1 MAEQKDEKRSK
12 EIELLWQLRQLLK
25 SEQNLNVSFARLMN
39 DLDYKVEVLRRAED
53 SGHPELV
60 RIVQELRHTAGFS
73 GQYQAAP
80 AKAASAPVAAKVSN
94 QAKEETPVKA
104 KSSGAV
110 GGMIFAV
117 VILAILGAVVGYLWT
132 SSGGSFFG
140 FNKNADDGETTK
152 TAEAAVMEVN
162 EDIVKDTTWTND
174 KTYIL
179 KRLIFVEGNASL
191 TIQAGTVIK
200 GDPGS
205 ALIVTRDAKIFARGR
220 ADKPVV
226 FTSSQ
231 PVGSRATGDWGGVVL
246 LGNAP
251 LNRPQAQIEGLE
263 DNDSRGAYG
272 GSDNLAN
279 CGVLEYVRI
288 EFAGFAISQDNELN
302 GLTVGGC
309 SATSIMR
316 YIQVHRGSDDGIEVY
331 GGDVNFK
338 YIVITGAQDDGF
350 DWDKGYIGNV
360 QFGIIQQYGDS
371 GGTGFEGDSA
381 GSSFKDRLDK
391 DAEPRSVPSF
401 YNMVLVGSRSNP
413 KRNSAMVA
421 RSGSGLRF
429 QNSIVMDFPGIVVDP
444 RGASTGKLLGT
455 NDFVLSNNIF
465 WNMGADGN
473 TFFLK
478 TEEEKESE
486 ADDVDEASIF
496 LAPEQNNRIVD
507 PLLERPNGV
516 VNPDWAPLP
525 GSPVSLG
532 KTAPIQSKVDTD
544 FWDKSANYIGVM
556 RQGGVRWWE
565 GWTAFPEN

>member
-73 GQYQAAP
+73 GQYQQAAPTSKVAAP
-80 AKAASAPVAAKVSN
+80 AAASSAA
-94 QAKEETPVKA
+94 AKEEVTVKS
-104 KSSGAV
+104 KGNGAV

-117 VILAILGAVVGYLWT
+117 VILAVLGAAVGYLWT

-140 FNKNADDGETTK
+140 FNQDGDTGENIES
-152 TAEAAVMEVN
+152 AIVEVN
-162 EDIVKDTTWTND
+162 EDIVKDTTWTKD

-179 KRLIFVEGNASL
+179 KRIIFVEGNASL
-191 TIQAGTVIK
+191 TIQGGTTIK
-200 GDPGS
+200 GEPGS

-220 ADKPVV
+220 AKTPVV

-231 PVGSRATGDWGGVVL
+231 PVGSRATGDWGGIVL

-263 DNDSRGAYG
+263 ENDSRGAYG

-279 CGVLEYVRI
+279 CGVMEYVRI
-288 EFAGFAISQDNELN
+288 EFAGFEISQDNELN
-302 GLTVGGC
+302 GLTLGGC
-309 SATSIMR
+309 SATSILR

-350 DWDKGYIGNV
+350 DWDKGYVGNT

-371 GGTGFEGDSA
+371 GGTAFEGDSA
-381 GSSFKDRLDK
+381 GSSFRDRVDK

-455 NDFVLSNNIF
+455 DDFVLSNNIF
-465 WNMGADGN
+465 WNIGADGN

-486 ADDVDEASIF
+486 ADDVDEASVF
-496 LAPEQNNRIVD
+496 LAPEQSNRIVD
-507 PLLERPNGV
+507 PLLERPNAV

-544 FWDKSANYIGVM
+544 FWDKSANYIGAM
-556 RQGGVRWWE
+556 RQGGVKWWE